1 MNNYNFLLKIIIP
14 VLLFL
19 ECSAPNKLIE
29 VQQSKIEIVEEKLG
43 DLKEWNEIELVLL
56 SGQKI
61 KGKYISFEN
70 EILFLREIN
79 DSQTEKK
86 IRKIPLKQI
95 ATLSILAKKI
105 GGFQLFIGATLFAV
119 IVSFALMSQAF
130 GQRL

>member
-1 MNNYNFLLKIIIP
+1 M
-14 VLLFL
+14 
-19 ECSAPNKLIE
+19 
-29 VQQSKIEIVEEKLG
+29 
-43 DLKEWNEIELVLL
+43 LL

-70 EILFLREIN
+70 EILFLHEIN

>member
-14 VLLFL
+14 VLFL